1 MRTVSYGGES
11 FITSDDGADALLGFA
26 AAAALS
32 DFADVIHMPAIGEDG
47 EPIIADLVV
56 GPSSELLV
64 VPCNSPF
71 DEPDTTE
78 IAATLRRM
86 TAKLGSP
93 RVSFGGAIA
102 PSLLDDGADLT
113 DIA

>member
-26 AAAALS
+26 AAAARNE
-32 DFADVIHMPAIGEDG
+32 FADVIHMSALGEDG
-47 EPIIADLVV
+47 EPIIADLVI

-64 VPCNSPF
+64 VPSDSRF

-78 IAATLRRM
+78 IAATLRRK
-86 TAKLGSP
+86 TAQLGPP
-93 RVSFGGAIA
+93 RVSFGGPIDSAR
-102 PSLLDDGADLT
+102 LDDGTDLT
-113 DIA
+113 DVA

>member
-26 AAAALS
+26 AAAALNE
-32 DFADVIHMPAIGEDG
+32 FADVIHMPAIDENG
-47 EPIIADLVV
+47 EPIIADLVI

-64 VPCNSPF
+64 VPSDSPF

-78 IAATLRRM
+78 IAASLRRK
-86 TAKLGSP
+86 TAQLGSP
-93 RVSFGGAIA
+93 RVSFGGAIDPA
-102 PSLLDDGADLT
+102 LLDDGADLT